1 MAARYVLFFA
11 IAGLILGSAQYYV
24 WARLV
29 RDAALP
35 APYRSIAT
43 ALLVALFV
51 ILVSI
56 IPVYIATRLAG
67 SSGLTAERPKRST
80 VAANLP
86 EP

>member
-1 MAARYVLFFA
+1 MNV
-11 IAGLILGSAQYYV
+11 
-24 WARLV
+24 
-29 RDAALP
+29 
-35 APYRSIAT
+35 
-43 ALLVALFV
+43 VALFV

-80 VAANLP
+80 VAADLP